1 MPDFLCFYVSNE
13 IKNFV
18 FSFFRKKCQE
28 QESQE
33 RLKQEAKELKEE
45 RLEGK
50 RERLSSVNLDA

>member
-1 MPDFLCFYVSNE
+1 MPDFSCFYVSNE

-33 RLKQEAKELKEE
+33 RLKQEASVLREE
-45 RLEGK
+45 KFVRG
-50 RERLSSVNLDA
+50 RERADF